1 MKLLIQE
8 LRTQSETNNNLIILN
23 DKNELNKIQKDISNE
38 SLSSVRI
45 NHTLSTQSETCFFK
59 L

>member
-23 DKNELNKIQKDISNE
+23 DKNELNKIQKDISNANE
-38 SLSSVRI
+38 
-45 NHTLSTQSETCFFK
+45 
-59 L
+59 